1 MSGSNHF
8 QELINAYAIPW
19 AINIGMALAIF
30 VVGRW
35 LAGILLNVVE
45 KMLKKA
51 GMDDMLVSFV
61 HSILNALLLLFI
73 IIAALDQ
80 LGVDTTSFIALIGA
94 AGLAVGLALQGSLQN
109 FASGVLLIVFRPFKV
124 GHFIEAAGVSGVV
137 EEIGIFS
144 TRMKTGDNREI
155 IVPNGAI
162 YDGTIT
168 NNSARDTRRIDMVFG
183 IGYDDDIKK
192 AKEIMQSILE
202 ADERIF
208 SDPSPLIAVA
218 ELADSSV
225 NFVVRPWVKAGDYWG
240 VKFDVT
246 ERIKLAF
253 DDAGISIPYPQMDVH
268 IDKSAG
274 ASSGAP
280 ATR

>member
-1 MSGSNHF
+1 MTESANI
-8 QELINAYAIPW
+8 QELINLYVVPW
-19 AINIGMALAIF
+19 AINIAMAIAIF
-30 VVGRW
+30 VIGRW
-35 LAGILLNVVE
+35 IAGILLNVVD
-45 KMLKKA
+45 KMLNKA
-51 GMDDMLVSFV
+51 KVDSMLISFV

-124 GHFIEAAGVSGVV
+124 GHLIEAAGVSGVV

-144 TRMKTGDNREI
+144 TRLKTGDNREI

-162 YDGTIT
+162 YGGTIT

-192 AKEIMQSILE
+192 AKEIMQSILA
-202 ADERIF
+202 ADERVF
-208 SDPSPLIAVA
+208 SDPAPLIAVA

-225 NFVVRPWVKAGDYWG
+225 NFNVRPWVKTSDYWA
-240 VKFDVT
+240 VLYDVT
-246 ERIKLAF
+246 EKIKLAF

-268 IDKSAG
+268 LNNSAG
-274 ASSGAP
+274 
-280 ATR
+280 

>member
-1 MSGSNHF
+1 MPDSATV
-8 QELINAYAIPW
+8 QELINTYIIPW

-30 VVGRW
+30 IIGRQV
-35 LAGILLNVVE
+35 AGMLLNVVD
-45 KMLKKA
+45 KMLNKA
-51 GMDDMLVSFV
+51 RMDSMLVSFV

-162 YDGTIT
+162 YGGTIT

-183 IGYDDDIKK
+183 IGYDDDIRK
-192 AKEIMQSILE
+192 AKEIMQAILN
-202 ADERIF
+202 ADARVL
-208 SDPSPLIAVA
+208 SDPAPLIAVA

-225 NFVVRPWVKAGDYWG
+225 NFVVRPWVNASDYWG

-246 ERIKLAF
+246 EKIKLAF

-274 ASSGAP
+274 
-280 ATR
+280 